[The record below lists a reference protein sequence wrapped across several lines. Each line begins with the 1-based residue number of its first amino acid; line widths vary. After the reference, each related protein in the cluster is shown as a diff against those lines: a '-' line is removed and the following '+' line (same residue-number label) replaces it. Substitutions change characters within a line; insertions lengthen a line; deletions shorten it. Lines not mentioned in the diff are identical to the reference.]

1 MSKMASSP
9 EMALILITLSIL
21 SNDLTNAVTS
31 PGTVSTQRA
40 ATSDITNLKPNSEP
54 AVTALYGNST
64 EATAATSGSLK
75 TIADHTDATNVTE
88 MITEFVTEYYTINIT
103 EVPTEESSI
112 NTTETYTEFITEIQT
127 VTEVATELSTNDTTE
142 ESTMNITETYTEF
155 ITEIQTV
162 TEVAT
167 ELSTND
173 TTEESTMNI
182 TETYTEFITELQ
194 TVTEV
199 ATELSTIDTT
209 EIVSEIVTMYSTDII
224 TDDTT
229 EVPTTSLP
237 TGTDYVTEVTSET
250 DFMPT
255 DTFMTTVDESS
266 NLTTTRIS
274 NVTVNQ
280 TFETTEATATELTS
294 VSEATPDNTTS
305 LSTANSTGATA
316 SPASTNSIS
325 TGVTTPLEGSTSA
338 LMTTSEATIT
348 TDLTTVSE
356 TTPDKTTSLSTVHST
371 GTTDSPAST
380 NPISTGVTTP
390 VEGSTSALMTTSEAI
405 ITTDLTTVSETTPDK
420 TTSLSTVHSTG
431 TTDSPASTNPISTG
445 VTTPVE
451 GSTSA
456 LMTTSEA
463 IITTDLTTVSE
474 TTPDKTTSLST
485 VHSTGTTASLAPTN
499 PISTGVTTPVE
510 STSALMTRMTTSEGR
525 TTESFSAGV
534 TTVSASTSVERTTTA
549 TTTVPTTAT
558 TDLTTT
564 ESFTTEVLSTTP
576 ASTSIKVT
584 TTSQTTA
591 PIAPTTITAYP
602 TSIPPKRTTFQPTTT
617 TTTTTD
623 SATTARFSTRVTTA
637 SASTPRKEATSRS
650 TMRSTTSM
658 VETTTEIRM
667 TTKRTVDDELKE
679 LEETPVTEE
688 NVEEVSQELAEL
700 TEDAEEMTS
709 DGVETTAEILGNITA
724 LNSSEPEVTTAVVET
739 VNNLMDV
746 DEAQLEEAA
755 NEGATNMAVQSL
767 EAQLQ
772 FVNVSASNGTYKDV
786 QPNLGVQVSEYPP
799 EELTEG
805 LTFTYATNDPEGVL
819 LPEHMIVSKG
829 NSTAKTG
836 SEQVQAQLFL
846 PPSIGETIRNKN
858 NTRVSFVLYRTT
870 SLFPSRSLLAS
881 NKGKAYDRTSNTRII
896 SASIDGMTI
905 SNLSE
910 PVVTSYQPIIGINDT
925 LSDDEIVVNI
935 TNPACVFWDFEA
947 DDGYGNWSS
956 EGCQLVGTD
965 NGTDDEFR
973 CQCNHLTNFAVLMD
987 IYGGSTLNEYWTFI
1001 LDVMSY
1007 VGCSLSIFLLLVTLS
1022 TYLYVK
1028 KLRTPQPSRILMCL
1042 CTSLLFLYI
1051 FFIILA
1057 SLKNVTMATCGTI
1070 VGFLHFSLLSSI
1082 AWMAVESFNMYI
1094 MVIKIFDRGAIQ
1106 NFMKKAAVFTIGAPA
1121 LIVSLTGGIAQ
1132 QGYMRYEDGLCGFLT
1147 EIPMISGVLV
1157 PIGVV
1162 IIYDTII
1169 FIMVIRRLSRK
1180 VPGRQVTKPM
1190 YKERLRRLQNASALI
1205 VLMGL
1210 TWAVGFLTAIEG
1222 ASLAVQIIFIILNS
1236 LQGCFLFIFY
1246 CLRNPAARSLWRK
1259 LFCRCLPPVEE
1270 STTRGSS
1277 NGSRSRT
1284 PSTPDDNE
1292 RKKWYHVKGKGG
1304 FYDLTKGGKRGK
1316 TSEASS
1322 TYELASESM
1331 VTSNEQFYRKHASRS
1346 DVTDDVFEEGI
1357 ENGVETAY
1365 EHDEVDNL

>member
-1 MSKMASSP
+1 MQDQS
-9 EMALILITLSIL
+9 
-21 SNDLTNAVTS
+21 
-31 PGTVSTQRA
+31 
-40 ATSDITNLKPNSEP
+40 
-54 AVTALYGNST
+54 GNST
-64 EATAATSGSLK
+64 TIETTAIPMSTTTTTTSILTTDLRTSATDNTSLNS
-75 TIADHTDATNVTE
+75 
-88 MITEFVTEYYTINIT
+88 ITSN
-103 EVPTEESSI
+103 
-112 NTTETYTEFITEIQT
+112 
-127 VTEVATELSTNDTTE
+127 L
-142 ESTMNITETYTEF
+142 
-155 ITEIQTV
+155 
-162 TEVAT
+162 
-167 ELSTND
+167 L
-173 TTEESTMNI
+173 
-182 TETYTEFITELQ
+182 
-194 TVTEV
+194 
-199 ATELSTIDTT
+199 
-209 EIVSEIVTMYSTDII
+209 
-224 TDDTT
+224 
-229 EVPTTSLP
+229 TTSLTTTDGQVNYTTYP
-237 TGTDYVTEVTSET
+237 NNATGTD
-250 DFMPT
+250 
-255 DTFMTTVDESS
+255 
-266 NLTTTRIS
+266 N
-274 NVTVNQ
+274 
-280 TFETTEATATELTS
+280 TAQPMS
-294 VSEATPDNTTS
+294 
-305 LSTANSTGATA
+305 
-316 SPASTNSIS
+316 
-325 TGVTTPLEGSTSA
+325 
-338 LMTTSEATIT
+338 TIT
-348 TDLTTVSE
+348 TSDLTT
-356 TTPDKTTSLSTVHST
+356 DST
-371 GTTDSPAST
+371 
-380 NPISTGVTTP
+380 
-390 VEGSTSALMTTSEAI
+390 
-405 ITTDLTTVSETTPDK
+405 
-420 TTSLSTVHSTG
+420 
-431 TTDSPASTNPISTG
+431 
-445 VTTPVE
+445 
-451 GSTSA
+451 
-456 LMTTSEA
+456 
-463 IITTDLTTVSE
+463 
-474 TTPDKTTSLST
+474 
-485 VHSTGTTASLAPTN
+485 
-499 PISTGVTTPVE
+499 
-510 STSALMTRMTTSEGR
+510 
-525 TTESFSAGV
+525 
-534 TTVSASTSVERTTTA
+534 
-549 TTTVPTTAT
+549 
-558 TDLTTT
+558 
-564 ESFTTEVLSTTP
+564 
-576 ASTSIKVT
+576 T
-584 TTSQTTA
+584 TTSQTTLLNS
-591 PIAPTTITAYP
+591 TTSTLL
-602 TSIPPKRTTFQPTTT
+602 TTPS
-617 TTTTTD
+617 TTTD
-623 SATTARFSTRVTTA
+623 SQYKYTTYPDNDTGTENTASPMSTTTTGDLTTDSTTTTSKTTSVNSITTEPLSTSLTTRETQKSPTTYPYTQTLMTGMPMSTITTIDATTSVI
-637 SASTPRKEATSRS
+637 P
-650 TMRSTTSM
+650 
-658 VETTTEIRM
+658 M
-667 TTKRTVDDELKE
+667 TTRMGNVDDNLNELGK
-679 LEETPVTEE
+679 TPVTEE

-819 LPEHMIVSKG
+819 LPEHMTVSKG
-829 NSTAKTG
+829 NSTAATG

-846 PPSIGETIRNKN
+846 PPSIGDAIRKKN

-925 LSDDEIVVNI
+925 LNDDEIVVNI

-956 EGCQLVGTD
+956 EGCQLIGTN

-987 IYGGSTLNEYWTFI
+987 IYGGSMLDEYWTFI

-1007 VGCSLSIFLLLVTLS
+1007 VGCSISIFLLLVTLS

-1094 MVIKIFDRGAIQ
+1094 MVIKIFDRGTIQ
-1106 NFMKKAAVFTIGAPA
+1106 NFMKKAAIFTIGAPA

-1169 FIMVIRRLSRK
+1169 FIMVIWRLSRK
-1180 VPGRQVTKPM
+1180 VPGRQVTKPV
-1190 YKERLRRLQNASALI
+1190 YKERLRRLQNATALI

-1236 LQGCFLFIFY
+1236 LQGCFLFLFY

-1292 RKKWYHVKGKGG
+1292 RKKWYHVAGKGG
-1304 FYDLTKGGKRGK
+1304 FYDLTMGGKRGK

-1331 VTSNEQFYRKHASRS
+1331 VTSEDQIYRKYASRS
-1346 DVTDDVFEEGI
+1346 DDTDDVFEEGI

-1365 EHDEVDNL
+1365 EHYEVDNL